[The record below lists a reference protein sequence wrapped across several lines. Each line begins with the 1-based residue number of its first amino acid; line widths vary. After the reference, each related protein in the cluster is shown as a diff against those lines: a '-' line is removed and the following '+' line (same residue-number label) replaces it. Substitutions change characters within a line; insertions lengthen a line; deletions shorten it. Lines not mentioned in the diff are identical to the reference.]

1 MYDRFG
7 RKINYLRVSV
17 TDLCNLRCDYCMP
30 AEGVKKLP
38 HHKILSLEEIAEVV
52 RIAAELG
59 VDKVRITGGE
69 PLVRKGIVSL
79 VAMIRAIPQIRDLAM
94 TTNGVLLPRYAQDLR
109 QAGLDR
115 LNISLDTLDPQRFR
129 QITRI
134 GNLEQVI
141 AGIHAAIDAGFTPI
155 KLNCVIDHSP
165 DEKDARDVAEFARH
179 HNLQVRFIRKM
190 DTQSGKFWQVIGG
203 EGGHCAACNRL
214 RLTAD
219 GRIVPCLFSDLGYS
233 VRELGP
239 RQAIMAALGNKP
251 ESGTRSQN
259 KFYHTG
265 G

>member
-1 MYDRFG
+1 
-7 RKINYLRVSV
+7 
-17 TDLCNLRCDYCMP
+17 
-30 AEGVKKLP
+30 
-38 HHKILSLEEIAEVV
+38 
-52 RIAAELG
+52 
-59 VDKVRITGGE
+59 
-69 PLVRKGIVSL
+69 
-79 VAMIRAIPQIRDLAM
+79 
-94 TTNGVLLPRYAQDLR
+94 
-109 QAGLDR
+109 
-115 LNISLDTLDPQRFR
+115 
-129 QITRI
+129 
-134 GNLEQVI
+134 
-141 AGIHAAIDAGFTPI
+141 
-155 KLNCVIDHSP
+155 
-165 DEKDARDVAEFARH
+165 
-179 HNLQVRFIRKM
+179 LQVRFIRKM